1 MDERLQIVFSRRSIR
16 QYTDQPVSEADIT
29 SLLEAGMAAPSAMN
43 KRPWHLVAVSDK
55 QVIQT
60 IAQSPPYS
68 RTLPGAALIIVVC
81 GDPSVSDWWLQDCT
95 LATQNIL
102 IAATALGLG
111 SVFLGCHGKAVRED
125 PIRQALGIPDEIRMA
140 SVLCIG
146 HPAEEKE
153 PRTQY
158 DPSQA
163 HRNQWQS

>member
-1 MDERLQIVFSRRSIR
+1 MDERLQIIFSRRSIR
-16 QYTDQPVSEADIT
+16 KYTRQPVSEADIT

-43 KRPWHLVAVSDK
+43 RRPWHLVAVTGQ

-60 IAQSPPYS
+60 IAQSAPYN
-68 RTLPGAALIIVVC
+68 RTLSGAALVIVVC
-81 GDPSVSDWWLQDCT
+81 GDPSVSEWWLQDCT

-102 IAATALGLG
+102 IAAAGLGLG
-111 SVFLGCHGKAVRED
+111 AVFLGCHGKAEREG
-125 PIRQALGIPDEIRMA
+125 PLRQALGIPDEIGMA

-158 DPSQA
+158 DPAQA
-163 HRNQWQS
+163 HRDKW